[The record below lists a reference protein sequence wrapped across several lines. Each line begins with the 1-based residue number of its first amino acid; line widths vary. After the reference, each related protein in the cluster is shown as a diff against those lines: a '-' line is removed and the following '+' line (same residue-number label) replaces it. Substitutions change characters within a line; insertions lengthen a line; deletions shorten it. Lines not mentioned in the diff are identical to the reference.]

1 LGVLTIRRFR
11 QFRQRPA
18 PFTAI
23 IYDNGHE
30 ARELNEQEQHLL
42 AHVCGLIGYDIDRVG
57 IAASCPR

>member
-11 QFRQRPA
+11 QIRQRPA

-23 IYDNGHE
+23 IYDSGHE
-30 ARELNEQEQHLL
+30 ARELNELEQHLL
-42 AHVCGLIGYDIDRVG
+42 EHVCGLLGYDIERVG